1 MTQRPVVDLSVE
13 IQPNKLARQAA
24 LESLTARANA
34 VPMTGEDNIPTPCI
48 SVCRIHADNGLCEGC
63 FRTLGEISAWG
74 RSTAANKR
82 ELWKTIMHRAK
93 LTLD

>member
-1 MTQRPVVDLSVE
+1 MTQRSVVDLAVD
-13 IQPNKLARQAA
+13 IQSNNLSRQEAIQ
-24 LESLTARANA
+24 SLTARANA
-34 VPMTGEDNIPTPCI
+34 VSMAGEDIPTPCI
-48 SVCRIHADNGLCEGC
+48 SVCRVSADNGLCEGC

-93 LTLD
+93 LVAD